1 LTVCRYGDGK
11 KKKKMTDRYR
21 FTVEPYARRFGTP
34 IVTHHGVWAVREG
47 AIVTL
52 TSPQGETSQGEIA
65 PLRWFGTETLA
76 AALEFCASF
85 KGSIDRDQI
94 LNVPDRF
101 PCCQFAFESA
111 LTQFKVPLT
120 KGDLGGSSSIAT
132 LLPTGATAIQA
143 AAIQANLSSHHT
155 FKWKIGVTDLST
167 EQEWFR
173 QLHAKLPSSSRLRL
187 DANAGLT
194 FSQAQQWLEL
204 CEQHPIEYL
213 EQPLAITEFT
223 AMQDL
228 TRQYDTKIAL
238 DESIANIRSLI
249 ACYEAGWTGIYV
261 IKPAIN
267 GSPAALA
274 RFLEKVAIDCVFS
287 SVFETEVGYTAGLK
301 LAQRLQG
308 NDRAYGYGT
317 KNWWKDYDSPLLR
330 DNSSIS

>member
-1 LTVCRYGDGK
+1 
-11 KKKKMTDRYR
+11 MADRYQ
-21 FTVEPYARRFGTP
+21 FTVEPYARQFRTP
-34 IVTHHGVWAVREG
+34 IVTHHGIWAVREG

-65 PLRWFGTETLA
+65 PLPWFGTETLA
-76 AALEFCASF
+76 AALDFCARF
-85 KGSIDRDQI
+85 RGEIEEVQI
-94 LNVPDRF
+94 MNLPDRF

-111 LTQFKVPLT
+111 ISQS
-120 KGDLGGSSSIAT
+120 KGLGELSSIAA
-132 LLPTGATAIQA
+132 LLPTGA
-143 AAIQANLSSHHT
+143 AAIEANLSSHST
-155 FKWKIGVTDLST
+155 FKWKIGVTNLPT
-167 EQEWFR
+167 EQQWFK
-173 QLHAKLPSSSRLRL
+173 QLHAKLPPDSRLRL

-204 CEQHPIEYL
+204 CEQHSIEYL
-213 EQPLAITEFT
+213 EQPLAVTELT

-228 TRQYDTKIAL
+228 TRQYTTRIAL

-249 ACYEAGWTGIYV
+249 ACYEAGWSGIYV

-274 RFLEKVAIDCVFS
+274 RFLEKVSIDCVFS

-301 LAQRLQG
+301 LAQELQR

-317 KNWWKDYDSPLLR
+317 KDWWE
-330 DNSSIS
+330 

>member
-1 LTVCRYGDGK
+1 
-11 KKKKMTDRYR
+11 
-21 FTVEPYARRFGTP
+21 
-34 IVTHHGVWAVREG
+34 
-47 AIVTL
+47 
-52 TSPQGETSQGEIA
+52 
-65 PLRWFGTETLA
+65 
-76 AALEFCASF
+76 
-85 KGSIDRDQI
+85 

-132 LLPTGATAIQA
+132 LLPTGA
-143 AAIQANLSSHHT
+143 AAIQTNLSSHHT
-155 FKWKIGVTDLST
+155 FKWKIGVTDLPT
-167 EQEWFR
+167 EQQWFK
-173 QLHAKLPSSSRLRL
+173 QLHAKLPPDAHLRL
-187 DANAGLT
+187 DANGGLT

-204 CEQHPIEYL
+204 CEQYPIEYL
-213 EQPLAITEFT
+213 EQPLAVTEFT

-228 TRQYDTKIAL
+228 TRQYTTKIAL

-301 LAQRLQG
+301 LAQQLQG